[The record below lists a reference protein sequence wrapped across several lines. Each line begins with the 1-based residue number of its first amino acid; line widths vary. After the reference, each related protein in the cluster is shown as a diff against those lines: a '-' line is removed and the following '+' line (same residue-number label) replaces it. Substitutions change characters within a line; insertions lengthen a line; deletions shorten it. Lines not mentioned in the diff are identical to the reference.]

1 MGYKIFNKDE
11 DLEGEKVE
19 RNFVNKKKFLINVEF
34 LFLVWNLDLKF
45 IIFYYIFKSIKFNIW
60 VCWLNFIFC

>member
-19 RNFVNKKKFLINVEF
+19 RNFVNKKNFLINVEF
-34 LFLVWNLDLKF
+34 LFLV
-45 IIFYYIFKSIKFNIW
+45 
-60 VCWLNFIFC
+60 